1 MLQERVVARNGQFS
15 VVPYST
21 FCLSFDHRGVDGAPA
36 SRLLREIKRNL
47 EHYGEG

>member
-1 MLQERVVARNGQFS
+1 VPRKGQPAI
-15 VVPYST
+15 VPTST

-47 EHYGEG
+47 EGYGEG